1 MAIDSEKIKVSNK
14 RYQLKLIAGQLV
26 VGYYH
31 VVISVSLVFEM
42 IKVIFLLCVGVSGV
56 AAGICGNQKVPSL
69 RDAAE
74 VVVGEG
80 VSIMQVW
87 ESDADGFPVTVM
99 ATTIRKF
106 DQ

>member
-1 MAIDSEKIKVSNK
+1 
-14 RYQLKLIAGQLV
+14 
-26 VGYYH
+26 
-31 VVISVSLVFEM
+31 M
-42 IKVIFLLCVGVSGV
+42 IRVIFLLCVGVLGV
-56 AAGICGNQKVPSL
+56 TAGICGNQKVPSL

-80 VSIMQVW
+80 VSILTVW
-87 ESDADGFPVTVM
+87 ESDSDGFPVMVM

>member
-1 MAIDSEKIKVSNK
+1 MVS
-14 RYQLKLIAGQLV
+14 
-26 VGYYH
+26 
-31 VVISVSLVFEM
+31 SVSLLFEM
-42 IKVIFLLCVGVSGV
+42 IKVIFLLCVGVLGV
-56 AAGICGNQKVPSL
+56 TAGICGNKKVPSL